1 MNVCGIKILFR
12 RSSKINSIFKY
23 LIKEWKHIMKI
34 FSNLKILI
42 PYIKNSKRYFIWGL
56 LGIIFVSAIVA
67 PVPYLIGKVLDIVL
81 EKNVTFF
88 DIRGILIFL
97 LLIYF
102 TKFFVN
108 IIYQYLFAKLQQNVV
123 NEIRLSMFERLI
135 DAPLSFINKRE
146 KGYILSRIG
155 EVQQI
160 GAVFSPTIITS
171 FVGIFEIIFCLIM
184 MLSINVKLSIV
195 ALIIIPVYFVIS
207 QVISLK
213 ITQNTIKM
221 QEDSAKL
228 SADVFETLNGI
239 EQIKILNGR
248 KIQLNKIYSKSKTLI
263 KSAIRQNLSIAS
275 FMQGISFASDLIT
288 VGILALAGYLII
300 NKEITV
306 GVYTAFSLYIGKI
319 LVVTQSVG
327 TFEMTIKPVCAT
339 IERIKEF
346 LFLRS
351 ENNANANSLNESIC
365 EIRFEN
371 VSFGYDDNNLFLKNV
386 TQKFV
391 EGDGVLLLGEN
402 GSGKTTFIKL
412 LAGLYEPIE
421 GKILFNGKDFL
432 QLDKYDIRSKI
443 GIVSQDIFL
452 FRGSV
457 IDNILF
463 GVSGK
468 NEKDVWELLKK
479 YGLVSYIDRFP
490 NGLDTEILQNG
501 VGVSGGQAQIIAF
514 IRSIITKKDILILDE
529 ATSNLDQEAC
539 QKIISILRD
548 NRLCRILIIIS
559 HQQFE
564 YEFINK
570 IIRF

>member
-1 MNVCGIKILFR
+1 
-12 RSSKINSIFKY
+12 
-23 LIKEWKHIMKI
+23 MKI

-42 PYIKNSKRYFIWGL
+42 PYIKSSKGYFILGL
-56 LGIIFVSAIVA
+56 VGIIFVSAIVA

-81 EKNVTFF
+81 EENVTFSN
-88 DIRGILIFL
+88 IKGILLVLF
-97 LLIYF
+97 LIYF

-108 IIYQYLFAKLQQNVV
+108 IMYQYLFAKLQQNVV
-123 NEIRLSMFERLI
+123 NEIRLSMFKRLV

-160 GAVFSPTIITS
+160 GAIFSPTIITS

-184 MLSINVKLSIV
+184 MISINAKLSIV
-195 ALIIIPVYFVIS
+195 AFIIVPVYFIIS

-248 KIQLNKIYSKSKTLI
+248 KTQLNKINIKSKALI
-263 KSAIRQNLSIAS
+263 KSAIRQNLSIVS
-275 FMQGISFASDLIT
+275 FMQGISFASDIIT

-306 GVYTAFSLYIGKI
+306 GVYTAFSIYIGKI
-319 LVVTQSVG
+319 LGVTQSVG
-327 TFEMTIKPVCAT
+327 TFEMTVKPVCAT

-351 ENNANANSLNESIC
+351 ENNTDANILNESIY
-365 EIRFEN
+365 EIQFEN

-391 EGDGVLLLGEN
+391 EGDSVLLLGEN

-412 LAGLYEPIE
+412 LAGLYEPLE

-463 GVSGK
+463 GVREK
-468 NEKDVWELLKK
+468 NEEEVLALIKK
-479 YGLVSYIDRFP
+479 FGLMNYIDRFP
-490 NGLDTEILQNG
+490 NGLNTEILQNG

-539 QKIISILRD
+539 QKIMSILRE

-570 IIRF
+570 IIQF

>member
-1 MNVCGIKILFR
+1 
-12 RSSKINSIFKY
+12 
-23 LIKEWKHIMKI
+23 MKI

-42 PYIKNSKRYFIWGL
+42 PYIKSSKGYFILGL
-56 LGIIFVSAIVA
+56 VGIIFVSAIVA

-81 EKNVTFF
+81 EENVTFSN
-88 DIRGILIFL
+88 IKGILLVLF
-97 LLIYF
+97 LIYF
-102 TKFFVN
+102 TKFLVN
-108 IIYQYLFAKLQQNVV
+108 IMYQYLFAKLQQNVV
-123 NEIRLSMFERLI
+123 NEIRLSMFKRLV

-160 GAVFSPTIITS
+160 GAIFSPTIITS

-184 MLSINVKLSIV
+184 MISINAKLSIV
-195 ALIIIPVYFVIS
+195 AFIIVPVYFIIS

-248 KIQLNKIYSKSKTLI
+248 KTQLNKINIKSKALI
-263 KSAIRQNLSIAS
+263 KSAIRQNLSIVS
-275 FMQGISFASDLIT
+275 FMQGISFASDIIT

-306 GVYTAFSLYIGKI
+306 GVYTAFSIYIGKI
-319 LVVTQSVG
+319 LGVTQSVG
-327 TFEMTIKPVCAT
+327 TFEMTVKPVCAT

-351 ENNANANSLNESIC
+351 ENNTDANILNESIY
-365 EIRFEN
+365 EIQFEN

-391 EGDGVLLLGEN
+391 EGDSVLLLGEN

-412 LAGLYEPIE
+412 LAGLYEPLE

-463 GVSGK
+463 GVREK
-468 NEKDVWELLKK
+468 NEKDVLELLKK
-479 YGLVSYIDRFP
+479 FGLMNYIDRFP
-490 NGLDTEILQNG
+490 NGLNTEILQNG

-539 QKIISILRD
+539 QKIMSILRE

-570 IIRF
+570 IIQF

>member
-1 MNVCGIKILFR
+1 
-12 RSSKINSIFKY
+12 
-23 LIKEWKHIMKI
+23 MKI

-42 PYIKNSKRYFIWGL
+42 PYIKSSKGYFILGL
-56 LGIIFVSAIVA
+56 VGIIFVSAIVA

-81 EKNVTFF
+81 EENVTFSN
-88 DIRGILIFL
+88 IKGILLVLF
-97 LLIYF
+97 LIYF

-108 IIYQYLFAKLQQNVV
+108 IMYQYLFAKLQQNVV
-123 NEIRLSMFERLI
+123 NEIRLSMFKRLV

-160 GAVFSPTIITS
+160 GAIFSPTIITS

-184 MLSINVKLSIV
+184 MISINAKLSIV
-195 ALIIIPVYFVIS
+195 AFIIVPVYFIIS

-248 KIQLNKIYSKSKTLI
+248 KTQLNKINIKSKALI
-263 KSAIRQNLSIAS
+263 KSAIRQNLSIVS
-275 FMQGISFASDLIT
+275 FMQGISFASDIIT

-306 GVYTAFSLYIGKI
+306 GVYTAFSIYIGKI
-319 LVVTQSVG
+319 LGVTQSVG
-327 TFEMTIKPVCAT
+327 TFEMTVKPVCAT

-351 ENNANANSLNESIC
+351 ENNTDANILNERIY
-365 EIRFEN
+365 EIQFEN

-391 EGDGVLLLGEN
+391 EGDSVLLLGEN

-412 LAGLYEPIE
+412 LAGLYEPLE

-432 QLDKYDIRSKI
+432 RLDKYDIRSKI

-463 GVSGK
+463 GVREK
-468 NEKDVWELLKK
+468 NEKDVLELLKK
-479 YGLVSYIDRFP
+479 FGLMNYIDRFP
-490 NGLDTEILQNG
+490 NGLNTEILQNG

-539 QKIISILRD
+539 QKIMSILRE

-570 IIRF
+570 IIQF

>member
-1 MNVCGIKILFR
+1 
-12 RSSKINSIFKY
+12 
-23 LIKEWKHIMKI
+23 MKI

-42 PYIKNSKRYFIWGL
+42 PYIKSSKGYFILGL
-56 LGIIFVSAIVA
+56 VGIIFVSAIVA

-81 EKNVTFF
+81 EENVTFSN
-88 DIRGILIFL
+88 IKGILLVLF
-97 LLIYF
+97 LIYF
-102 TKFFVN
+102 TKFVVN

-123 NEIRLSMFERLI
+123 NEIRLSMFKRLV

-160 GAVFSPTIITS
+160 GAIFSPTIITS
-171 FVGIFEIIFCLIM
+171 FVGIFEIIFCIIM
-184 MLSINVKLSIV
+184 MMSINAKLSIV
-195 ALIIIPVYFVIS
+195 AFIIVPVYFIIS

-228 SADVFETLNGI
+228 NADVFETLNGI

-248 KIQLNKIYSKSKTLI
+248 KTQLSKINIKSKALI
-263 KSAIRQNLSIAS
+263 KSAIRQNLSIVS
-275 FMQGISFASDLIT
+275 FMQGISFASDIIT

-351 ENNANANSLNESIC
+351 ENNADANSLNESIY
-365 EIRFEN
+365 EIQFEN
-371 VSFGYDDNNLFLKNV
+371 VSFGYNDNSLFLKNV

-391 EGDGVLLLGEN
+391 EGDRVLLLGEN

-412 LAGLYEPIE
+412 LAGLYEPLE

-432 QLDKYDIRSKI
+432 QLDKFDIRSKI

-463 GVSGK
+463 GVREK
-468 NEKDVWELLKK
+468 NEKDVLKLLKK
-479 YGLVSYIDRFP
+479 FELMNYIDRFP
-490 NGLDTEILQNG
+490 NGLNTEILQNG

-514 IRSIITKKDILILDE
+514 IRSIITEKDILILDE

-539 QKIISILRD
+539 QKIMSILRE

>member
-1 MNVCGIKILFR
+1 
-12 RSSKINSIFKY
+12 
-23 LIKEWKHIMKI
+23 MKI

-42 PYIKNSKRYFIWGL
+42 PYIKSSKGYFILGL
-56 LGIIFVSAIVA
+56 VGIIFVSAIVA

-81 EKNVTFF
+81 EENVTFSN
-88 DIRGILIFL
+88 IKGILLVLF
-97 LLIYF
+97 LIYF
-102 TKFFVN
+102 TKFVVN

-123 NEIRLSMFERLI
+123 NEIRLSMFKRLV

-160 GAVFSPTIITS
+160 GAIFSPTIITS
-171 FVGIFEIIFCLIM
+171 FVGIFEIIFCIIM
-184 MLSINVKLSIV
+184 MMSINAKLSIV
-195 ALIIIPVYFVIS
+195 AFIIVPVYFIIS

-228 SADVFETLNGI
+228 NADVFETLNGI

-248 KIQLNKIYSKSKTLI
+248 KTQLSKINIKSKALI
-263 KSAIRQNLSIAS
+263 KSAIRQNLSIVS
-275 FMQGISFASDLIT
+275 FMQGISFASDIIT

-351 ENNANANSLNESIC
+351 ENNADANSLNESIY
-365 EIRFEN
+365 EIQFEN
-371 VSFGYDDNNLFLKNV
+371 VSFGYNDNSLFLKNV

-391 EGDGVLLLGEN
+391 EGDRVLLLGEN

-412 LAGLYEPIE
+412 LAGLYEPLE

-432 QLDKYDIRSKI
+432 QLDKFDIRSKI

-463 GVSGK
+463 GVREK
-468 NEKDVWELLKK
+468 NEKDVLKLLKK
-479 YGLVSYIDRFP
+479 FELMNYIGRFP
-490 NGLDTEILQNG
+490 NGLNTEILQNG

-514 IRSIITKKDILILDE
+514 IRSIITEKDILILDE

-539 QKIISILRD
+539 QKIMSILRE